1 MHLSHMPR
9 HAAAVAAVCAVLIGC
24 RQPDAGPPA
33 AAPPHAAPPHAAGAP
48 RLLRATDLS
57 AAERQYGH
65 SASRG
70 PGVTYQPDV
79 VIPPAGAS
87 AIRSLSADGLVWT
100 IDPDAEGAADIVPG
114 KVLLLTNRAAGRVL
128 AVEKAGDGLRV
139 VLGPVEITEIIRDGQ
154 FSVEQPVDF
163 AQALQLTTPAAFD
176 PQMAVP
182 PLAAARD
189 AGRYAVVPARFRA
202 AANPVTAHQ
211 FKLLPY
217 VGSNGVGVRIVSN
230 GGGVQFLG
238 ESILYL
244 SAPRVRFA
252 LDIRPPGRV
261 VNAEVA
267 LIGLGGL
274 QVKFEA
280 AMAAP
285 TDANISE
292 KRFAANDFSIP
303 VGGLGG
309 VPLALTV
316 RQLFQL
322 RTVFTSTGNIKA
334 GGSYT
339 LAGGLSAGYREGAGF
354 SVSGPTGFGAKYTL
368 LPSIEGVAIGVTGL
382 VLTHRVDVMVGIG
395 AAGFVAG
402 PYAHLNSSV
411 SIARGS
417 SVGFDAGVGL
427 MGHGRTCRRESVDMA
442 VGAGIGYQMP
452 QPVTDAINFILSAL
466 HIKERIQGRG
476 GLEWKPTIIVSK
488 GWYHPQAPWCGNQ

>member
-1 MHLSHMPR
+1 MPFSHLHR
-9 HAAAVAAVCAVLIGC
+9 HAAAVAAVFAVLFGC
-24 RQPDAGPPA
+24 RQPDTAAPPA
-33 AAPPHAAPPHAAGAP
+33 APRHATGSP
-48 RLLRATDLS
+48 RLLSVSELS
-57 AAERQYGH
+57 AAEQQYGH
-65 SASRG
+65 SAWRG
-70 PGVTYQPDV
+70 AGVTYQPDV
-79 VIPPAGAS
+79 VIPAAGAS
-87 AIRSLSADGLVWT
+87 AIRSLSADGLIWT
-100 IDPDAEGAADIVPG
+100 IDPGAAGAAEIVPG
-114 KVLLLTNRAAGRVL
+114 KVLLLTSRAAGRVL
-128 AVEKAGDGLRV
+128 AVEKRSEGLRV

-154 FSVEQPVDF
+154 FSVEQPIDI
-163 AQALQLTTPAAFD
+163 AQALQFATPAAFD
-176 PQMAVP
+176 PAMPVA
-182 PLAAARD
+182 PLAAA
-189 AGRYAVVPARFRA
+189 AGTAPRYGIMPARFEVA
-202 AANPVTAHQ
+202 DNPVTVHH

-217 VGSNGVGVRIVSN
+217 AGSNGVGVRIVST

-244 SAPRVRFA
+244 GAPRVRFA

-261 VNAEVA
+261 VTAEVA

-292 KRFAANDFSIP
+292 KRFAAHDLSIP
-303 VGGLGG
+303 VGGIGG

-339 LAGGLSAGYREGAGF
+339 LSGGLSAGYRDGGF
-354 SVSGPTGFGAKYTL
+354 SVGGPTGFGAKYTL

-382 VLTHRVDVMVGIG
+382 VMTHRVDVIVGIG

-417 SVGFDAGVGL
+417 SVGFDAGVGI

-442 VGAGIGYQMP
+442 IGAGLGYQMP
-452 QPVTDAINFILSAL
+452 QPVTDAINFVLKAL

-476 GLEWKPTIIVSK
+476 GIEWKPTVIVSK
-488 GWYHPQAPWCGNQ
+488 GWYHPQAPWCGNP